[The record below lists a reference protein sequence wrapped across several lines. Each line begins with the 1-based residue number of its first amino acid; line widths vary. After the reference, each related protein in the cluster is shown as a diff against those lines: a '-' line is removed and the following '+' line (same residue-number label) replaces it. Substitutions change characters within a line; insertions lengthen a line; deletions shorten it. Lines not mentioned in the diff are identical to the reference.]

1 LRIARILT
9 RLNLGGP
16 ARQALAGDPE
26 LKARGHRV
34 RVFAGEPEPGE
45 GDLFE
50 TFRERGLDVVRV
62 PGLRRGLSPARD
74 LGALRFLARGL
85 ADFRPDVVHTH
96 ASKAGA
102 LGRRAARGLARAR
115 CVHTF
120 HGHVLEGYFPPALSH
135 QLVLLERRLARRTAR
150 VLAVSHAT
158 AEDLLRLAI
167 VPEEKLVVVP
177 PGVDL
182 EPLLALEGRSRA
194 LRGLVGAA
202 DDDVLVGVVGRLA
215 EVKRPA
221 LAVDV
226 FEMLAARYPRMHL
239 VFVGDGPERRRLE
252 RRVAG
257 GSDAVRAR
265 VHLVGARADV
275 PAVFADLDVVLSTSR
290 AEGAPVALIEAAG
303 AARPVVAT
311 PVGGVPEIVA
321 HERTGWLG
329 AGRDE
334 LAFGL
339 AQYLDDPALGK
350 VAGARARVRVA
361 RRHSAGALAER
372 LEDVY
377 RVVVEELACAS

>member
-1 LRIARILT
+1 MRIARILT